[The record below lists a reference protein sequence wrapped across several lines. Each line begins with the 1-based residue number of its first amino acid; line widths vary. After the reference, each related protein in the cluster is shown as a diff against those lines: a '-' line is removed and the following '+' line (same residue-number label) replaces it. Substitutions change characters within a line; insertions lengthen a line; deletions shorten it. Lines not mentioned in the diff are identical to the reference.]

1 MRKRSEPKRIWS
13 GPKNGREWQRNCE
26 GYWLAGVAAE
36 RRPSYSVYWWNLD
49 SSFSSYRHVG
59 ASWGPLAVI
68 LVVLSTCSGNQAIV
82 RAFKDVREKSSKLKI
97 VRVSLIST
105 TVRFYF
111 GGI

>member
-68 LVVLSTCSGNQAIV
+68 LVHCLHPFWGSNLQQLGGNKRKVVLHCVT
-82 RAFKDVREKSSKLKI
+82 
-97 VRVSLIST
+97 
-105 TVRFYF
+105 
-111 GGI
+111 